1 MSPVFDVAI
10 AGAGIM
16 GLACALEEARRGKS
30 VGVFDPSASAAQ
42 ASFAAAGILVTRDA
56 RVFASP
62 FREFYVRSI
71 RQYPEWLAG
80 ISAVPGA
87 EVSLHR
93 GGDHL
98 VFDLDDA
105 SARKKMEA
113 KERQLEREH
122 SHDFTIADALPEFL
136 KGHCPA
142 VNVRVFHFPGEA
154 YVQNRDLLAALRLAC
169 ETAGVVF
176 RIGSPT
182 LPWEHSGGSTRIRF
196 DDGEWEA
203 RKVLIA
209 AGAWSAGLLGSLG
222 IAAPMVVVKG
232 QLARIPK
239 FHGTD
244 GMIHF
249 NDDFYLV
256 PRGES
261 LVAGATTEPGVWSEG
276 FDEAGETY
284 LESRLR
290 KYLPEVSRERL
301 ESWSGFRPRPRDR
314 LPWMGW
320 VDADRGWAI
329 CTGHYKCGISMA
341 PLAAQ
346 CMSRLMGGEKTPFDL
361 APFNP
366 WRSRGLTRLKA

>member
-1 MSPVFDVAI
+1 MSPVFDLAI

-16 GLACALEEARRGKS
+16 GLACAWEEARRGKS
-30 VGVFDPSASAAQ
+30 VGVFDPSVSAAQ

-56 RVFASP
+56 RFFASP

-98 VFDLDDA
+98 IFDLDDA
-105 SARKKMEA
+105 FAREKMEA

-256 PRGES
+256 PRGEW
-261 LVAGATTEPGVWSEG
+261 LVAGATTEPGVRSEG
-276 FDEAGETY
+276 FDEA
-284 LESRLR
+284 
-290 KYLPEVSRERL
+290 
-301 ESWSGFRPRPRDR
+301 
-314 LPWMGW
+314 
-320 VDADRGWAI
+320 
-329 CTGHYKCGISMA
+329 
-341 PLAAQ
+341 
-346 CMSRLMGGEKTPFDL
+346 
-361 APFNP
+361 
-366 WRSRGLTRLKA
+366 